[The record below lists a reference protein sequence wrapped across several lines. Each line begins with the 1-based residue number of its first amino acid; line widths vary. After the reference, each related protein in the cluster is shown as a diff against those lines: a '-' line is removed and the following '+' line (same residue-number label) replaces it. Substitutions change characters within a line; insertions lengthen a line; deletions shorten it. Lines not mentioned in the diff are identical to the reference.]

1 MDECSEMARR
11 LRKSVGG
18 ADVMTLSE
26 FQRFM
31 GLGKNTGK
39 EKLAGVPR
47 LYGKYYMI
55 EDIANVLIRNM
66 EE

>member
-1 MDECSEMARR
+1 MITKQQMERR

-18 ADVMTLSE
+18 AGVMTLTE

-47 LYGKYYMI
+47 LSGKYYMI
-55 EDIANVLIRNM
+55 EDLADHMV
-66 EE
+66 